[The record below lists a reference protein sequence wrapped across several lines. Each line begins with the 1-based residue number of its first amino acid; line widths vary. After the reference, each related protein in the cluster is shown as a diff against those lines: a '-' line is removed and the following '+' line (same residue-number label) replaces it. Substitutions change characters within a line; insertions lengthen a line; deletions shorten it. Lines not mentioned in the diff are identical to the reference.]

1 MKARRKWCFGI
12 GAYLALLFSSAANA
26 QSAGEMLRACE
37 ALEQGMRVVGGH
49 PYLPRRPDVQQCWG
63 SMEAVQQYA
72 TLAGQD
78 GKQLLNAC
86 PGPDTKTT
94 DIARVFINY
103 AGAHPEKLELKAA
116 AVAYNAMADAFP
128 CK

>member
-1 MKARRKWCFGI
+1 MWRLMGPLAAACFVVFLSVLPAR
-12 GAYLALLFSSAANA
+12 A
-26 QSAGEMLRACE
+26 QSAEDMLQACE

-63 SMEAVQQYA
+63 FMEAVQQYA
-72 TLAGQD
+72 TLADQD
-78 GKQLLNAC
+78 GKTLLDAC
-86 PGPDTKTT
+86 PSPDSTT
-94 DIARVFINY
+94 IQVVHVFTDYAR
-103 AGAHPEKLELKAA
+103 AHPDKLGLKAA